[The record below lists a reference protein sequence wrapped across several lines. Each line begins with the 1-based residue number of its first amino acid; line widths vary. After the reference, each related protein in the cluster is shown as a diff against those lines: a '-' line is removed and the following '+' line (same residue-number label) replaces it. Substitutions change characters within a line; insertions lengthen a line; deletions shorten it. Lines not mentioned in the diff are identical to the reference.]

1 MRAILHSYNL
11 HTSFRY
17 SAMIWNWIATTEFL
31 TMAAIAVNRLVGC
44 LLFNYKMNYAA
55 EVIFD
60 PKVTSYAC
68 VGIWILAFI
77 ILSPFTFSITIGSY
91 QVGTFGYDQEFGKC
105 DIIFCQY
112 KNKFMPGTLIIL
124 FGMFVPF
131 VTILL
136 SYIIIG
142 IILEFNRRNTKII
155 QSKVDMLKNLFRYP
169 QFI

>member
-1 MRAILHSYNL
+1 MNL
-11 HTSFRY
+11 
-17 SAMIWNWIATTEFL
+17 
-31 TMAAIAVNRLVGC
+31 AAKRI
-44 LLFNYKMNYAA
+44 FN
-55 EVIFD
+55 
-60 PKVTSYAC
+60 PKDTSYAC

-91 QVGTFGYDQEFGKC
+91 QVGTFGYDAEFGKC

-112 KNKFMPGTLIIL
+112 KNKFMPGTLVIL

-142 IILEFNRRNTKII
+142 VILEFNRRNMKII
-155 QSKVDMLKNLFRYP
+155 QSKVEMLKNLFWYP
-169 QFI
+169 